1 MPPNKDLPSN
11 IKRLYKTAQLRLND
25 SPADSAQYLRL
36 AFQALMQEVGI
47 SDNPEQAPN
56 FNQNESIDMPLSM
69 FRVLNFAA
77 EELITK
83 QRLNAQTSKPDTF
96 DFEYTYQKLI
106 SKVKSGELKPAIR
119 PVQDFLK
126 SNYKISK
133 RHDVARRYFDQML
146 LDEIIERLPN
156 GRYQPK
162 EQ

>member
-1 MPPNKDLPSN
+1 
-11 IKRLYKTAQLRLND
+11 
-25 SPADSAQYLRL
+25 
-36 AFQALMQEVGI
+36 
-47 SDNPEQAPN
+47 
-56 FNQNESIDMPLSM
+56 DMPLSM